1 MMNVVAYCR
10 VSTNEQDQLNSLET
24 QKSFFEEF
32 CAKNGMNLIHIYSDE
47 GVSGT
52 KTKKRIEF
60 NKMMRDAHSGL
71 FEAILAKDNSRFGR
85 NMRDCA
91 NAKCILRNLGV
102 KLIFANYGMTNQA
115 VSSLEGNARDLIA
128 EEEARAT
135 SNRVKFSKRFNAERG
150 RVPNLVFG
158 YDKINGD
165 YFHLNINETEAEAV
179 KMIFKKYT
187 QDGDGTMKIAQ
198 TLNAMGITTKRGC
211 KWTQNAVARILSNS
225 IYIGKVVNG
234 KYEIV
239 NFPDSKRIKKDEK
252 DHIIV
257 QNDDLKIID
266 DTTFEK
272 AQRLMKERSNSFHT
286 DKTRSSNKYLFSTLI
301 KCEDCGWSFR
311 RTERTYQNTYV
322 RWVCSARNGHGT
334 DSCENAISIDENDL
348 IEAVQGYFDSILS
361 NKENFLIE
369 AKKIFLE
376 QHHQHTDAEQKKE
389 EITKKLAELNKQK
402 QKNMMMFSRDLIGI
416 DELEQLVQPI
426 NAEIARLDFELKQCS
441 VIFDQKLFDQSV
453 DSVFRN
459 MQNITDIRKLSNA
472 QLKEIIKEIKVS
484 KDGRIRIELNI
495 LH

>member
-1 MMNVVAYCR
+1 
-10 VSTNEQDQLNSLET
+10 
-24 QKSFFEEF
+24 
-32 CAKNGMNLIHIYSDE
+32 
-47 GVSGT
+47 
-52 KTKKRIEF
+52 
-60 NKMMRDAHSGL
+60 MRDAHSGL

-91 NAKCILRNLGV
+91 NAKCILRNLGI
-102 KLIFANYGMTNQA
+102 KLIFANYGMANQA

-150 RVPNLVFG
+150 RVPNFVFG

-266 DTTFEK
+266 DATFEK

-301 KCEDCGWSFR
+301 KCADCGWSFR
-311 RTERTYQNTYV
+311 RTERTYKNTYV

-348 IEAVQGYFDSILS
+348 IEAIQSYFDSILS
-361 NKENFLIE
+361 NKEKYLCD

-376 QHHQHTDAEQKKE
+376 SHHQHTDTEQKKE
-389 EITKKLAELNKQK
+389 EITKKLTELNKQK
-402 QKNMMMFSRDLIGI
+402 QKNITMFSRDLIDI

-426 NAEIARLDFELKQCS
+426 NAEIARLEFDLKQCS

-453 DSVFRN
+453 DSVFRDIK
-459 MQNITDIRKLSNA
+459 NITDIRKLSNA
-472 QLKEIIKEIKVS
+472 QMKEIIKEIKVS
-484 KDGRIRIELNI
+484 KDGRIQIHLNYLI
-495 LH
+495 